1 MKFSIRD
8 IMLFTAIVAI
18 SVAWW
23 LDRSRLAEN
32 AAVNKAMAAANDAK
46 LTNALK
52 RNDALQKAF
61 VTTTVDNID
70 LKSKVERLERENPPP
85 NPSEVSEKV
94 KAEIME
100 KIKDSFNSGRTYQ
113 LPGPPVMD
121 NPPEL

>member
-70 LKSKVERLERENPPP
+70 LKSKVERFELKNPPL
-85 NPSEVSEKV
+85 SGMSEKV
-94 KAEIME
+94 KAEILE
-100 KIKDSFNSGRTYQ
+100 KIKDNFNSGRTYN
-113 LPGPPVMD
+113 LPGPPVIA